1 MLLAR
6 HTRHRRVSW
15 AVVFFTVFACY
26 GLASS
31 TQASATTAS
40 GDFSAIS
47 PSATIVDTRSGLG
60 VSTALGAASTNV
72 FQVLGEGGV
81 PSSGVSAVSLD
92 ITAANATSSGSYL
105 ELWPDGT
112 TRPYPASAIDFSSSA
127 DVSNSA
133 IVAVGSDGKIDVS
146 NSSGTA
152 DLIVNVNGYFTS
164 DGDATSPG
172 GYVPVTQSRLVDTR
186 NGTGAPQA
194 QIAPG
199 GTLNVQIDGVDGITD
214 EGSVYANITVPSP
227 GSAGTLYAYA
237 TGGSAGQPVVDYKS
251 VTTSQGAVIPVGA
264 NGQITLK
271 NGSSTQSVDVVLD
284 VYGYFTQASSGD
296 GVFAAAQGRLLDTRT
311 STAIPADSSVSVM
324 VAGNDGIPASF
335 GAAVLNL
342 TTTGQQ
348 NSGYL
353 RVWPTGQPMP
363 STTSVGNF
371 QANTSTA
378 DLVIAQPGDQGAV
391 SIYNASGGTIQLIV
405 DLQGWFSLDGN
416 DDSGAL
422 TTQPPV
428 DPPETDLTDAP
439 TDPAAASSEP
449 ALPTDAPTG
458 IAPAGVYCDT
468 AGGVYKPTSLGG
480 KYIRSF
486 GPWQSNY
493 NGTTHNETTT
503 FTAEASGTAGI
514 SLTGSVKV
522 SANELIARQEAT
534 YGINFSLSLTAKL
547 GNSVNAIIP
556 PHKTV
561 NGKYGV
567 WRRRITGTSYILY
580 SNCTRSASSTIISYT
595 PYTVGWYTWET

>member
-1 MLLAR
+1 M
-6 HTRHRRVSW
+6 
-15 AVVFFTVFACY
+15 
-26 GLASS
+26 
-31 TQASATTAS
+31 
-40 GDFSAIS
+40 
-47 PSATIVDTRSGLG
+47 
-60 VSTALGAASTNV
+60 
-72 FQVLGEGGV
+72 
-81 PSSGVSAVSLD
+81 
-92 ITAANATSSGSYL
+92 
-105 ELWPDGT
+105 
-112 TRPYPASAIDFSSSA
+112 
-127 DVSNSA
+127 
-133 IVAVGSDGKIDVS
+133 
-146 NSSGTA
+146 
-152 DLIVNVNGYFTS
+152 NVNGYFTS

-237 TGGSAGQPVVDYKS
+237 TGGSAGQPAVDYKS

-296 GVFAAAQGRLLDTRT
+296 GVFTAAQGRLLDTRT

-371 QANTSTA
+371 QVDTSTA
-378 DLVIAQPGDQGAV
+378 DLVIAQPGDEGAV

-480 KYIRSF
+480 KYIHSF

-503 FTAEASGTAGI
+503 FTAEASGTLGV
-514 SLTGSVKV
+514 SLTGSLKV

-534 YGINFSLSLTAKL
+534 YGINFSVSLTAKL
-547 GNSVNAIIP
+547 GNSITAIIP
-556 PHKTV
+556 PYKTI
-561 NGKYGV
+561 NAKYGV

-595 PYTVGWYTWET
+595 PYTVGWYTWQT

>member
-1 MLLAR
+1 M
-6 HTRHRRVSW
+6 
-15 AVVFFTVFACY
+15 
-26 GLASS
+26 
-31 TQASATTAS
+31 
-40 GDFSAIS
+40 
-47 PSATIVDTRSGLG
+47 
-60 VSTALGAASTNV
+60 
-72 FQVLGEGGV
+72 
-81 PSSGVSAVSLD
+81 
-92 ITAANATSSGSYL
+92 
-105 ELWPDGT
+105 
-112 TRPYPASAIDFSSSA
+112 
-127 DVSNSA
+127 
-133 IVAVGSDGKIDVS
+133 
-146 NSSGTA
+146 
-152 DLIVNVNGYFTS
+152 
-164 DGDATSPG
+164 
-172 GYVPVTQSRLVDTR
+172 
-186 NGTGAPQA
+186 
-194 QIAPG
+194 
-199 GTLNVQIDGVDGITD
+199 
-214 EGSVYANITVPSP
+214 
-227 GSAGTLYAYA
+227 
-237 TGGSAGQPVVDYKS
+237 
-251 VTTSQGAVIPVGA
+251 IPVGA

-271 NGSSTQSVDVVLD
+271 NGSSTQSVDVVRD

-296 GVFAAAQGRLLDTRT
+296 GVFTAAQGRLLDTRT
-311 STAIPADSSVSVM
+311 ATAIPADSSVSVM

-480 KYIRSF
+480 KYIHAF
-486 GPWQSNY
+486 GPYQSNY
-493 NGTTHNETTT
+493 NGTTHSETTT
-503 FTAEASGTAGI
+503 FTAEASGTVGV
-514 SLTGSVKV
+514 SLSGSLKI

-534 YGINFSLSLTAKL
+534 YGINFSVSLTAKL
-547 GNSVNAIIP
+547 GNSITAIIP
-556 PHKTV
+556 VHKTV
-561 NGKYGV
+561 NAKYGV

-595 PYTVGWYTWET
+595 PYTVGWYTWQT